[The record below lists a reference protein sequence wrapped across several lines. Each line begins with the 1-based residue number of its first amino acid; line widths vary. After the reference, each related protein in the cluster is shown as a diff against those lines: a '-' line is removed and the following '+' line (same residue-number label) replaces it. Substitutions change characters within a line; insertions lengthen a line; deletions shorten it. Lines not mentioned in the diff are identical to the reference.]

1 MTATTEQRANE
12 LRVARSPFVL
22 AVVVRAE
29 RPTSAKPG
37 DRAIIRDDGTIEG
50 FVGGSCA
57 DTTVRIQ
64 ALRQLAAGESTLL
77 RITPGGDATRP
88 PGFVSDTP
96 GLVVADNTCLSG
108 GTIDVFLEVVM
119 PSPLVQVYGDT
130 PIARALVAVGG
141 AAGYEVRLAA
151 TPGAVPADALAV
163 VVASHGHDEIGVLT
177 DAVAAGVPYVALVAS
192 PKRGAAVL
200 AEAGVPAGRVKTPA
214 GLDLGARTPGDV
226 AVSILAEV
234 VASRATA
241 TATVTASAGLAS
253 PPPRAPQPVSI
264 GAPSAAQSVDN
275 GPVVARDPVCGM
287 EVLVEPGALSLEHAG
302 RTWYFCAAG
311 CRKAFAADPARW
323 GG

>member
-1 MTATTEQRANE
+1 MSTTEARATQ
-12 LRVARSPFVL
+12 LREARSPFVL

-37 DRAIIRDDGTIEG
+37 DRAIIHGDGTIEG

-57 DTTVRIQ
+57 ESTVRIQ
-64 ALRQLAAGESTLL
+64 SLRQLAAGESTLL

-88 PGFVSDTP
+88 PGFASDTP

-119 PSPLVQVYGDT
+119 PAPLLQVYGDT
-130 PIARALVAVGG
+130 PIARALVAVGTP
-141 AAGYEVRLAA
+141 AGYEVRLAPV
-151 TPGAVPADALAV
+151 PGTVPADALAV
-163 VVASHGHDEIGVLT
+163 VIASHGHDETAVLAE
-177 DAVAAGVPYVALVAS
+177 AVAAGVPYIALVAS

-200 AEAGVPAGRVKTPA
+200 AEAGVPPGRVRTPA

-234 VASRATA
+234 VAAR
-241 TATVTASAGLAS
+241 SAKPAPARRS
-253 PPPRAPQPVSI
+253 PAPALIQIGVGMPV
-264 GAPSAAQSVDN
+264 APEIAV
-275 GPVVARDPVCGM
+275 DPVCGM
-287 EVLVEPGALSLEHAG
+287 DVVVEPAALSYEHAG

-311 CRKAFAADPARW
+311 CRKAFAAEPARW
-323 GG
+323 GA

>member
-1 MTATTEQRANE
+1 VTATTDQRANE
-12 LRVARSPFVL
+12 LRAARSPFVL

-37 DRAIIRDDGTIEG
+37 DRAIIRGDGTIEG

-57 DTTVRIQ
+57 ESTVRIQ
-64 ALRQLAAGESTLL
+64 SLRQLAAGESTLL

-88 PGFVSDTP
+88 PGFVSDAP

-119 PSPLVQVYGDT
+119 PAPLVQVYGDT

-151 TPGAVPADALAV
+151 TPGTVPTDALAV

-177 DAVAAGVPYVALVAS
+177 AAVSAGVPYVALVAS

-234 VASRATA
+234 VAARAA
-241 TATVTASAGLAS
+241 AMV
-253 PPPRAPQPVSI
+253 PPPRAPQPVLI
-264 GAPSAAQSVDN
+264 GGPSSAESVN
-275 GPVVARDPVCGM
+275 KGPLLALDPVCGM
-287 EVLVEPGALSLEHAG
+287 DVVVEPSALSYEHAG

>member
-1 MTATTEQRANE
+1 MTSTTQRRADE
-12 LRVARSPFVL
+12 LRAARSPFVL

-37 DRAIIRDDGTIEG
+37 DRAVIRPDGTIEG

-57 DTTVRIQ
+57 ESTVRIQ
-64 ALRQLAAGESTLL
+64 SLRQLAAGESTLL

-88 PGFVSDTP
+88 VGFASDTP

-119 PSPLVQVYGDT
+119 PAPLLQVYGDT
-130 PIARALVAVGG
+130 PIARALVAVGE

-151 TPGAVPADALAV
+151 LPGAVPADALAV
-163 VVASHGHDEIGVLT
+163 VVASHGHDEIGVLGE
-177 DAVAAGVPYVALVAS
+177 AVAAGVPYVALVAS
-192 PKRGAAVL
+192 PKRGAGVL

-234 VASRATA
+234 VAARAAAKPAPT
-241 TATVTASAGLAS
+241 
-253 PPPRAPQPVSI
+253 PRTTPELVKI
-264 GAPSAAQSVDN
+264 GAPEIAV
-275 GPVVARDPVCGM
+275 DPVCGM
-287 EVLVEPGALSLEHAG
+287 DVVVEPGALSYEHNG
-302 RTWYFCAAG
+302 HTWYFCAAG